1 MIGCLG
7 SNGIR
12 VPRCCVRE
20 IIRVQDPIAVLL
32 RWTMAT
38 TRRKYSVP
46 GPNALWHIDGLHK
59 LIRWGFVVHG
69 CIDGFSRMITYLKCA
84 TKNKAS
90 TVLNNFIEATSKH
103 GLPSRVRSDRGAENV
118 DVARYMNATCGSN
131 RGSHLAG
138 SSVHNQRIE
147 RLHRDDTRCCLSTFI
162 SIFYHLEDQ
171 GNLDPCNHTDLFF

>member
-1 MIGCLG
+1 M
-7 SNGIR
+7 
-12 VPRCCVRE
+12 PRHRVRE

-32 RWTMAT
+32 RWTIAT

-84 TKNKAS
+84 TNNKAS
-90 TVLNNFIEATSKH
+90 TVLNNFIEATSKY

-118 DVARYMNATCGSN
+118 DVARYMNATRGSN
-131 RGSHLAG
+131 RGSHLTG
-138 SSVHNQRIE
+138 SSVPNQRIE
-147 RLHRDDTRCCLSTFI
+147 RLHRDTNRCCLSTFI

-171 GNLDPCNHTDLFF
+171 LRKSRSL